1 MGSGPV
7 VRAAFSDELELG
19 ENAMNISVETIA
31 GC

>member
-7 VRAAFSDELELG
+7 TRAAFSDGLELG
-19 ENAMNISVETIA
+19 GDTMNISVETIA